1 MDTNEIVALVVAAL
15 EDVKGQHIET
25 FDVKDLTPVTDA
37 MIICTGTS
45 NTHLKALSDE
55 VVVKA
60 KAAGLQVNGIEGRL
74 QAEWV
79 LVDLGSV
86 IVHLMMG
93 ATRALYRLEDLWDFR
108 LEPEDR
114 KMPRDNGED

>member
-1 MDTNEIVALVVAAL
+1 MDTKDMIALVISAL
-15 EDVKGQHIET
+15 EDVKGQQIES
-25 FDVKDLTPVTDA
+25 FDVKDLTAVTDA

-60 KAAGLQVNGIEGRL
+60 KAAGLHVNGVEGRL
-74 QAEWV
+74 HAEWV

-93 ATRALYRLEDLWDFR
+93 ATRALYRLEDLWDFT

-114 KMPRDNGED
+114 KMPRDNGEN

>member
-1 MDTNEIVALVVAAL
+1 LDTKDIIALVISAL

-60 KAAGLQVNGIEGRL
+60 KAAGLQVSGVEGRL

>member
-1 MDTNEIVALVVAAL
+1 MDTKDIIALVTSAL

-60 KAAGLQVNGIEGRL
+60 KAAGLQVNGVEGRL

-86 IVHLMMG
+86 IVHVMMG
-93 ATRALYRLEDLWDFR
+93 ATRALYRLEDLWDFS

>member
-1 MDTNEIVALVVAAL
+1 METNDIIALVVSAL
-15 EDVKGQHIET
+15 EDVKGQNIET

-37 MIICTGTS
+37 MVICTGTS

-60 KAAGLQVNGIEGRL
+60 KEAGVSVNGIEGRL

-86 IVHLMMG
+86 IVHLMLG
-93 ATRALYRLEDLWDFR
+93 ATRALYRLEDLWDFT

-114 KMPRDNGED
+114 QMPRNED

>member
-1 MDTNEIVALVVAAL
+1 MDTNDVIALVISAL
-15 EDVKGQHIET
+15 EDVKGQHVET
-25 FDVKDLTPVTDA
+25 FDVKDLTPVTDT

-45 NTHLKALSDE
+45 NTHLKALADE

-60 KAAGLQVNGIEGRL
+60 KAAGLDVKGVEGRL

>member
-1 MDTNEIVALVVAAL
+1 MDTNDIIALVISAL

-60 KAAGLQVNGIEGRL
+60 KAAGLHVNGIEGRL